1 MKAKLPSTYFTLK
14 IINGILKITKEVDI
28 MGLMYGR
35 KDTLGKLFEKFAADP
50 NKKNDPNAKKY
61 SKKGEREEAA
71 GIDLPEINKNNEID
85 QKILEEERKKQ
96 KIVK

>member
-1 MKAKLPSTYFTLK
+1 
-14 IINGILKITKEVDI
+14 
-28 MGLMYGR
+28 MGLTYGR
-35 KDTLGKLFEKFAADP
+35 KDTLDKLFEKFAADP
-50 NKKNDPNAKKY
+50 NKKSDPNAKKY
-61 SKKGEREEAA
+61 SEKGERKEAT